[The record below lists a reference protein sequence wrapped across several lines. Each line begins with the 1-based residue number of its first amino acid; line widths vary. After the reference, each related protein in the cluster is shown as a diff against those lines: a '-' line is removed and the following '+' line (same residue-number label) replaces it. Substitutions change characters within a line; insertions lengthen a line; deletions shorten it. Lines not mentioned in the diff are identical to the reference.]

1 MEIICQNCKKK
12 LNVPDEKLPL
22 GKTVSFSCPACR
34 EKITVTRKENAAPP
48 PPPTQPEQL
57 VSADEDVKTE
67 IFSPDS
73 DKPGAMVCH
82 TDPGP
87 LKALAEKMGYQ
98 VHTPKTHAEA
108 RKNLRFNQYDLII
121 ITADFEKELYD
132 VSSILQTLQSATMDI
147 RRKTFVLYISPDV
160 KTLNGMQAF
169 ALSVNMVLSSD
180 DYAKLGDG
188 IERLLKPAVSEHDLN
203 YKIFFETL
211 IELGKN

>member
-22 GKTVSFSCPACR
+22 GKTVSFSCPACK
-34 EKITVTRKENAAPP
+34 EKITVTREENSAPP
-48 PPPTQPEQL
+48 LPPLEQL

-67 IFSPDS
+67 TFSPDS
-73 DKPGAMVCH
+73 DEPGAMVCH

-108 RKNLRFNQYDLII
+108 NKNLRFNQYDLII

-132 VSSILQTLQSATMDI
+132 GSSILQTLQNATMDI

-180 DYAKLGDG
+180 DYARQGDG
-188 IERLLKPAVSEHDLN
+188 VEHLLKPAVLEHELN
-203 YKIFFETL
+203 YKIFFETMV
-211 IELGKN
+211 ELGKI